1 MSTLTIN
8 QLTVAHRLL
17 WFKRGRQLCNTQLLA
32 PSLPPSL
39 PPQGDGREN
48 WEAQREKT
56 RRLRPRL

>member
-32 PSLPPSL
+32 PSLPP
-39 PPQGDGREN
+39 QGDGREN